1 MIVERRARRWSAA
14 KQNLAHL
21 PHPHHSQ
28 LQMNPMMGS
37 TAAKGTTGKLTLPGI
52 GTVLE
57 VPLLVAKRLHPGIG
71 LRSQHSHNIHHGSDY
86 PHVHMQQQQHLH
98 RQGDPENTCVGES
111 SDGAGGPNSVKN
123 DNPVNGNTTARI
135 YHHGKGGSRP
145 TNFGMSH
152 FPAIDEDSV

>member
-1 MIVERRARRWSAA
+1 MIVERKARRWSAA

-28 LQMNPMMGS
+28 LQMNPMMGAS
-37 TAAKGTTGKLTLPGI
+37 SAKGTTGKLTLPGI

-71 LRSQHSHNIHHGSDY
+71 LRSHHSHNIPHGSNH
-86 PHVHMQQQQHLH
+86 PHAHSQQHQ
-98 RQGDPENTCVGES
+98 QGDPDNTCAGDNS
-111 SDGAGGPNSVKN
+111 SGGAAGPNYVRN
-123 DNPVNGNTTARI
+123 ENPANSNTTARI
-135 YHHGKGGSRP
+135 YHHGKGSGRP
-145 TNFGMSH
+145 TNFGMTH